1 MVKTKTRQLV
11 VFRVPQAGKVNQV
24 RQPVLANSIRHRS
37 ARMQILIGRN
47 LAILWA
53 LDN

>member
-1 MVKTKTRQLV
+1 MRGLWLD
-11 VFRVPQAGKVNQV
+11 FRVAQAGKVNQV
-24 RQPVLANSIRHRS
+24 RQPVLANSFAIAVRC
-37 ARMQILIGRN
+37 AQMQILIGRN